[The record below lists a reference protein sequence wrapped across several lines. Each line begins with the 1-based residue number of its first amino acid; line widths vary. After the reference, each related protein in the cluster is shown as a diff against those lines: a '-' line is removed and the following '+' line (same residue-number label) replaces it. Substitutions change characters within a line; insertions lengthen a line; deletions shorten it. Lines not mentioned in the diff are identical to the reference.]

1 MKVELINITNNPV
14 ETIYKAYRICYSK
27 GGFNE
32 IKIPSEEKMIEF
44 IKPLMAEN
52 HTSPLEHVSF
62 TFNIE
67 GISRACLAQITRHR
81 TGKFN
86 CVSGDTVLRRGQDGK
101 KKTTIQELYEMPQQ
115 YRDSSLIRCF
125 DRNTNE
131 LTKTKVLNVW
141 KTGVK
146 EVYKVTAKNGYSVKT
161 TLDHRFLTPDGWK
174 ELKDI
179 KVGDIVYT
187 NGIEAYKN
195 KEWLHNKYHIENL
208 SQEEIGLLCG
218 VSKHTIRAWIR
229 KFELQK
235 DTGSWS
241 KGKEP
246 VNKGKTK
253 DNYPPLLVTSKK
265 LKGNTH
271 RANHRNLKDI
281 TDVKLMEKFHRAR
294 REKINIDYCEICGVI
309 ESDRYEV
316 HHIDKNRNNCNQ
328 DNLLKLCTKCHKIQ
342 HKGDSVMTIQEMKI
356 ESIEYIG
363 EEETYDIEV
372 EHQDHNFVGSG
383 FILHNCQSQRYVD
396 GSNFDFVIPDLSYIE
411 DNTKKYVL
419 EEHYKNIFKT
429 LSFQY
434 EQLLMQGIKKEDAR
448 AILPQATTCNMLVTF
463 DLNNFRKMCNQRLC
477 NHAQKEIRE
486 MSRLMMNLVKEHI
499 PFADYKVMNCGI
511 TCNQCM
517 N

>member
-1 MKVELINITNNPV
+1 MKVELINITNNPI

-32 IKIPSEEKMIEF
+32 IKIPSKEKMIEF

-86 CVSGDTVLRRGQDGK
+86 V
-101 KKTTIQELYEMPQQ
+101 
-115 YRDSSLIRCF
+115 
-125 DRNTNE
+125 
-131 LTKTKVLNVW
+131 
-141 KTGVK
+141 
-146 EVYKVTAKNGYSVKT
+146 
-161 TLDHRFLTPDGWK
+161 
-174 ELKDI
+174 
-179 KVGDIVYT
+179 
-187 NGIEAYKN
+187 
-195 KEWLHNKYHIENL
+195 
-208 SQEEIGLLCG
+208 
-218 VSKHTIRAWIR
+218 
-229 KFELQK
+229 
-235 DTGSWS
+235 
-241 KGKEP
+241 
-246 VNKGKTK
+246 
-253 DNYPPLLVTSKK
+253 
-265 LKGNTH
+265 
-271 RANHRNLKDI
+271 
-281 TDVKLMEKFHRAR
+281 
-294 REKINIDYCEICGVI
+294 
-309 ESDRYEV
+309 
-316 HHIDKNRNNCNQ
+316 
-328 DNLLKLCTKCHKIQ
+328 
-342 HKGDSVMTIQEMKI
+342 
-356 ESIEYIG
+356 
-363 EEETYDIEV
+363 
-372 EHQDHNFVGSG
+372 
-383 FILHNCQSQRYVD
+383 QSQRYVD